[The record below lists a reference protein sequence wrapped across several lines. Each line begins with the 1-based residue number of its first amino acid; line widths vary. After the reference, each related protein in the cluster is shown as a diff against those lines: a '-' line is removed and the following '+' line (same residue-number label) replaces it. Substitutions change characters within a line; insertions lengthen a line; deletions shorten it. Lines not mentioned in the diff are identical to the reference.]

1 MHTPS
6 RVRASALHDR
16 AGSDALNARSRA
28 ARILV
33 QVINDGR
40 SLSEVLPAGLRI
52 IDDPRERALVQE
64 LVYGTLRWHYRLRV
78 VLGSLLKRPLKQRDG
93 DLHCLLLSGLYQLS
107 HMGLPSHAA
116 VNETVQAT
124 REIGKEWAS
133 GLVNAVLRGY
143 QRETACLNTVIEQSR
158 EARHAHP
165 EWLIGVFQAD
175 WPADWEQILD
185 AGNRRPPLS
194 LRVNQRKIAR
204 DDYMPVLQQVG
215 IKARAMRHAD
225 RGVIVDSPVPV
236 DALPGFAEGRVSVQD
251 GAAQLATVLLDL
263 EPGARVLDA
272 CAAPGGKTA
281 HILESEPRLDSLTAV
296 EINPGRARRIEENLT
311 RLDLA
316 ARVIQGD
323 AASPQAWWDGRCF
336 DRILLDAPCT
346 ATGVIR
352 RHPDIKLL
360 RRPQDIASLA
370 EKQAQ
375 LLQAMWPLLSDG
387 GMLLYTTCSLLLEEN
402 DRQIERFLTTHQD
415 AEVTVIDVVWGRKS
429 ACGRQILPGEE
440 DMDGFYF
447 ACLSKAK

>member
-64 LVYGTLRWHYRLRV
+64 LVYGTLRWHHRLRV

-185 AGNRRPPLS
+185 AGNQRPPFS
-194 LRVNQRKIAR
+194 LRVNQRQIGR
-204 DDYMPVLQQVG
+204 DDYLISLQQEG
-215 IKARAMRHAD
+215 IKARSMKHAD
-225 RGVIVDSPVPV
+225 QGIIVDEPVPV
-236 DALPGFAEGRVSVQD
+236 EALPGFAAGRVSVQD
-251 GAAQLATVLLDL
+251 GAAQLATGLLNL
-263 EPGARVLDA
+263 AAGQRVLDA

-281 HILESEPRLDSLTAV
+281 HILESEPGLESLTAV
-296 EINPGRARRIEENLT
+296 ELIPGRVRRIEDNLS
-311 RLDLA
+311 RLGLV

-323 AASPQAWWDGRCF
+323 ADNPEVWWDGRCF

-360 RRPQDIASLA
+360 RRSQDITALASR
-370 EKQAQ
+370 QAR
-375 LLQAMWPLLSDG
+375 LLRAMWPLLSDG
-387 GMLLYTTCSLLLEEN
+387 GMLLYTTCSVVAEEN
-402 DRQIERFLTTHQD
+402 DKQIGHFLSTHPN
-415 AEVTVIDVVWGRKS
+415 AEVTAIDAAWGR
-429 ACGRQILPGEE
+429 CCVHGRQILPGEE
-440 DMDGFYF
+440 ELDGFYF
-447 ACLSKAK
+447 ACIRKAI

>member
-175 WPADWEQILD
+175 WPADWEQILG
-185 AGNRRPPLS
+185 AGNQRPPFS
-194 LRVNQRKIAR
+194 LRVNQRQIGR
-204 DDYMPVLQQVG
+204 DDYLISLQQEG
-215 IKARAMRHAD
+215 IKARSMKHAD
-225 RGVIVDSPVPV
+225 QGIIVDEPVPV
-236 DALPGFAEGRVSVQD
+236 EALPGFAAGRVSVQD
-251 GAAQLATVLLDL
+251 GAAQLATGLLNL
-263 EPGARVLDA
+263 AAGQRVLDA

-281 HILESEPRLDSLTAV
+281 HILESEPGLESLTAV
-296 EINPGRARRIEENLT
+296 ELIPGRVRRIEDNLS
-311 RLDLA
+311 RLGLV

-323 AASPQAWWDGRCF
+323 ADNPEVWWDGRCF

-360 RRPQDIASLA
+360 RRSQDITALASR
-370 EKQAQ
+370 QAR
-375 LLQAMWPLLSDG
+375 LLRAMWPLLSDG
-387 GMLLYTTCSLLLEEN
+387 GMLLYTTCSVVAEEN
-402 DRQIERFLTTHQD
+402 DKQIGHFLSTHPN
-415 AEVTVIDVVWGRKS
+415 AEVTAIDAAWGR
-429 ACGRQILPGEE
+429 CCVHGRQILPGEE
-440 DMDGFYF
+440 ELDGFYF
-447 ACLSKAK
+447 ACIRKAI

>member
-185 AGNRRPPLS
+185 AGNQRPPLS
-194 LRVNQRKIAR
+194 LRVNQRQIGR
-204 DDYMPVLQQVG
+204 DDYLISLQQEG
-215 IKARAMRHAD
+215 IKARSMKHAD
-225 RGVIVDSPVPV
+225 QGIIVDEPVPV
-236 DALPGFAEGRVSVQD
+236 EALPGFAAGRVSVQD
-251 GAAQLATVLLDL
+251 GAAQLATGLLNL
-263 EPGARVLDA
+263 AAGQRVLDA

-281 HILESEPRLDSLTAV
+281 HILESEPGLESLTAV
-296 EINPGRARRIEENLT
+296 ELIPGRVRRIEDNLS
-311 RLDLA
+311 RLGLV

-323 AASPQAWWDGRCF
+323 ADNPEVWWDGRCF

-360 RRPQDIASLA
+360 RRSQDITALASR
-370 EKQAQ
+370 QAR
-375 LLQAMWPLLSDG
+375 LLGAMWPLLSDG
-387 GMLLYTTCSLLLEEN
+387 GMLLYTTCSVVAEEN
-402 DRQIERFLTTHQD
+402 DKQIGHFLSTHPN
-415 AEVTVIDVVWGRKS
+415 AEVTAIDAAWGR
-429 ACGRQILPGEE
+429 CCVHGRQILPGEE
-440 DMDGFYF
+440 ELDGFYF
-447 ACLSKAK
+447 ACIRKAI

>member
-185 AGNRRPPLS
+185 AGNQRPPFS
-194 LRVNQRKIAR
+194 LRVNQRQIGR
-204 DDYMPVLQQVG
+204 DDYLISLQQEG
-215 IKARAMRHAD
+215 IKARSMKHAD
-225 RGVIVDSPVPV
+225 QGIIVDEPVPV
-236 DALPGFAEGRVSVQD
+236 EALPGFAAGRVSVQD
-251 GAAQLATVLLDL
+251 GAAQLATGLLNL
-263 EPGARVLDA
+263 AAGQRVLDA

-281 HILESEPRLDSLTAV
+281 HILESEPGLESLTAV
-296 EINPGRARRIEENLT
+296 ELIPGRVRRIEDNLS
-311 RLDLA
+311 RLGLV

-323 AASPQAWWDGRCF
+323 ADNPEVWWDGRCF

-360 RRPQDIASLA
+360 RRSQDITALASR
-370 EKQAQ
+370 QAR
-375 LLQAMWPLLSDG
+375 LLGAMWPLLSDG
-387 GMLLYTTCSLLLEEN
+387 GMLLYTTCSVVAEEN
-402 DRQIERFLTTHQD
+402 DKQIGHFLSTHPN
-415 AEVTVIDVVWGRKS
+415 AEVTAIDAAWGR
-429 ACGRQILPGEE
+429 CCVHGRQILPGEE
-440 DMDGFYF
+440 ELDGFYF
-447 ACLSKAK
+447 ACIHKAI

>member
-185 AGNRRPPLS
+185 AGNQRPPFS
-194 LRVNQRKIAR
+194 LRVNQRQIGR
-204 DDYMPVLQQVG
+204 DDYLISLQQEG
-215 IKARAMRHAD
+215 IKARSMKHAD
-225 RGVIVDSPVPV
+225 QGIIVDEPVPV
-236 DALPGFAEGRVSVQD
+236 EALPGFAAGRVSVQD
-251 GAAQLATVLLDL
+251 GAAQLATGLLNL
-263 EPGARVLDA
+263 AAGQRVLDA

-281 HILESEPRLDSLTAV
+281 HILESEPGLESLTAV
-296 EINPGRARRIEENLT
+296 ELIPGRVRRIEDNLS
-311 RLDLA
+311 RLGLV

-323 AASPQAWWDGRCF
+323 ADNPEVWWDGRCF

-360 RRPQDIASLA
+360 RRSQDITALASR
-370 EKQAQ
+370 QAR
-375 LLQAMWPLLSDG
+375 LLGAMWPLLSDG
-387 GMLLYTTCSLLLEEN
+387 GMLLYTTCSVVAEEN
-402 DRQIERFLTTHQD
+402 DKQIGHFLSTHPN
-415 AEVTVIDVVWGRKS
+415 AEVTAIDAAWGR
-429 ACGRQILPGEE
+429 CCVHGRQILPGEE
-440 DMDGFYF
+440 ELDGFYF
-447 ACLSKAK
+447 ACIRKAI